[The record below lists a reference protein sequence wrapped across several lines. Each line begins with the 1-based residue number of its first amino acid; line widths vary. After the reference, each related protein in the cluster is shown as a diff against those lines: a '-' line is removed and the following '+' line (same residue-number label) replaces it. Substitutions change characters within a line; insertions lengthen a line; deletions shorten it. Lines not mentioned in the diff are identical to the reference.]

1 MEYTR
6 RSLLKAAFTLP
17 AGTWLARYH
26 ALAAPARKMV
36 KITGIKAMQVQRGGN
51 CLVKVETDA
60 GLVGYGEAGS
70 TGPMARARI
79 ETLKRFL
86 IGEDPLAIDRHFEVM
101 TSQMHAFMAHIP
113 TISGID
119 IALWDLAGKILNVPV
134 STLMGGPFRDK
145 VRLYIN
151 SAPKDL
157 LNPGACREWADRM
170 KADPNG
176 WSTFKMTFMAL
187 LDGNKAA
194 AQISPLLSRRELA
207 RIERGFNNVR
217 EALGPEYDIVVHCHN
232 EFDLPSATGIGRAV
246 EASQP
251 MWLEDPMPVQ
261 WTESW
266 IALKRAVRVPILTG
280 EKLEMPRQF
289 FPFLHNQAVDMI
301 QPDLAF
307 SGGLTGCRKIADLAA
322 LYNIPLNTHNV
333 GTLPLTMA
341 SVHFGAAIRNYTTSE
356 NALTPGNIVLEMGT
370 ERPVVKNSYMD
381 VPKEPGLGF
390 DLDPDVLR
398 KNVKPGEPWWD

>member
-1 MEYTR
+1 MNCTR
-6 RSLLKAAFTLP
+6 RSLIKTALALP
-17 AGTWLARYH
+17 ATAWLEHYH

-36 KITGIKAMQVQRGGN
+36 KITAIKAMQVLRGGN

-60 GLVGYGEAGS
+60 GLTGYGEAGA

-79 ETLKRFL
+79 ETIKQFL
-86 IGEDPLAIDRHFEVM
+86 IGQDPLAVDRHFEIL
-101 TSQMHAFMAHIP
+101 TTQMHANMAHIP

-119 IALWDLAGKILNVPV
+119 IALWDLAGKITGLPV
-134 STLMGGPFRDK
+134 STLMGGPFRNK
-145 VRLYIN
+145 IRLYIN
-151 SAPKDL
+151 SLPKDML
-157 LNPGACREWADRM
+157 DPASCREWAQRV

-176 WSTFKMTFMAL
+176 WTTFKMPFMPL
-187 LDGNKAA
+187 LDNKVSG
-194 AQISPLLSRRELA
+194 QIAPMLSRRELM
-207 RIERGFNNVR
+207 RVQRGFENVR
-217 EALGPEYDIVVHCHN
+217 EALGPDYDIAVHCHN

-246 EASQP
+246 EGCQP
-251 MWLEDPMPVQ
+251 MWFEDPMPVQ
-261 WTESW
+261 WSESW
-266 IALKRAVRVPILTG
+266 PTLKRSLRVPILTG

-289 FPFLHNQAVDMI
+289 FPFLQNQAVDMI

-370 ERPVVKNSYMD
+370 ERPVVKNSYID
-381 VPKEPGLGF
+381 VPTGPGLGF
-390 DLDPDVLR
+390 ELNQDVLR
-398 KNVKPGEPWWD
+398 ANLKPGEPWWG